1 MDPGPNLPGQTVF
14 TCLSHDIIVHETTH
28 AIVDGIRTFF
38 TEATNV
44 DVPAFHEAFADVAAL
59 FAHFSHKDVLIDA
72 LQKTGGRLFDLTLAP
87 QAPGGAAKGDVTRTI
102 QAQGRAQNPLI
113 NLAMQFGQASG
124 LRAGLR
130 SALQVAPNRQDI
142 AIKTEPHERGAI
154 LVAAIFDAYF
164 STYLRR
170 TADLFRIFRAGGS
183 SVGDDLPGPLAERL
197 AKAASHTAEQFFVI
211 CARALDYC
219 PPVDI
224 TFGDYLRAILTADLD
239 FHPED
244 PDGLRAALIQAFH
257 ARGIVA
263 ADAFSLTEESLFW
276 PKVKRHALPDVEGLV
291 FGDPNGLTNDEK
303 DANGAVLRA
312 YATTNAAKLGFNLAA
327 GPISAPSF
335 HPMFHMAVDGSLF
348 VDMVVELVQSVDV
361 AFDEDAG
368 PTFPMRNG
376 VTLLIAQDPAVDGQ
390 RPAPRVRFAIRKL
403 HTRKR
408 EEQIRNYYLTTGRA
422 FAMAAAADSGTGQS
436 RFRIDFGLLHAGV

>member
-1 MDPGPNLPGQTVF
+1 M
-14 TCLSHDIIVHETTH
+14 HETTH
-28 AIVDGIRTFF
+28 AIVDGIRPYF

-44 DVPAFHEAFADVAAL
+44 DVAAFHEAFADVAAL
-59 FAHFSHKDVLIDA
+59 FVHFSHKDVLVDA
-72 LQKTGGRLFDLTLAP
+72 LQKTGGRLFDFTVAP
-87 QAPGGAAKGDVTRTI
+87 EVPGHAGKGDATPPI
-102 QAQGRAQNPLI
+102 QVQARAQNPLI

-170 TADLFRIFRAGGS
+170 TADLFRIFRAGGG

-244 PDGLRAALIQAFH
+244 PDGLRAVLI
-257 ARGIVA
+257 
-263 ADAFSLTEESLFW
+263 
-276 PKVKRHALPDVEGLV
+276 
-291 FGDPNGLTNDEK
+291 
-303 DANGAVLRA
+303 
-312 YATTNAAKLGFNLAA
+312 
-327 GPISAPSF
+327 
-335 HPMFHMAVDGSLF
+335 
-348 VDMVVELVQSVDV
+348 
-361 AFDEDAG
+361 
-368 PTFPMRNG
+368 
-376 VTLLIAQDPAVDGQ
+376 
-390 RPAPRVRFAIRKL
+390 
-403 HTRKR
+403 
-408 EEQIRNYYLTTGRA
+408 
-422 FAMAAAADSGTGQS
+422 
-436 RFRIDFGLLHAGV
+436 